1 MPNDPHVTAAEAL
14 SAELDKLETF
24 AGHERAIRE
33 SVALAVQEARVG
45 AMQLNGYRA
54 LVIAVRAFLGSL
66 RFEGGDRRRKLEMLG
81 MITEADDASV
91 RLDGAMLIGAAA
103 VPAAFARGER
113 PGGEVVSIERGRGG

>member
-1 MPNDPHVTAAEAL
+1 MPNGPHVTAAEAL

-45 AMQLNGYRA
+45 AMQLNGYRG
-54 LVIAVRAFLGSL
+54 LVVAVRAFLGSL
-66 RFEGGDRRRKLEMLG
+66 RLEGSNRRRKLELLG

-113 PGGEVVSIERGRGG
+113 PGG